1 MHLTFC
7 SPSRPEGDSSQ
18 YRRRTCC
25 IRFDL
30 CKRSPFTP
38 GRRDGVAAERR
49 SLRGKRVHR
58 ISPAPV
64 ELALCGLLSLVRTQG
79 SSRQVA
85 PSPARGPPRDPS
97 KIWERPR
104 RIHRRYS
111 VHSHQPMEAVAEA
124 TAWKDF
130 FYASIR
136 ARGQTFCLPV
146 GSVVVRVCLGEAE
159 PSASYRQVPTSVC
172 TTNLKHLFEV
182 IIISCRPFP
191 FFVIP
196 IK

>member
-1 MHLTFC
+1 VQ
-7 SPSRPEGDSSQ
+7 E
-18 YRRRTCC
+18 
-25 IRFDL
+25 
-30 CKRSPFTP
+30 K
-38 GRRDGVAAERR
+38 
-49 SLRGKRVHR
+49 
-58 ISPAPV
+58 
-64 ELALCGLLSLVRTQG
+64 
-79 SSRQVA
+79 
-85 PSPARGPPRDPS
+85 
-97 KIWERPR
+97 
-104 RIHRRYS
+104 S
-111 VHSHQPMEAVAEA
+111 VHSQKTGRRRGGTCAESLCIGSLPLQFTLLCAAYLALFARRAVCGRSPHLQLAGPPETPRRFGSARAEFIDATPYTPTGRWMEAVAEA

-146 GSVVVRVCLGEAE
+146 GSVVLRVCLGEAE